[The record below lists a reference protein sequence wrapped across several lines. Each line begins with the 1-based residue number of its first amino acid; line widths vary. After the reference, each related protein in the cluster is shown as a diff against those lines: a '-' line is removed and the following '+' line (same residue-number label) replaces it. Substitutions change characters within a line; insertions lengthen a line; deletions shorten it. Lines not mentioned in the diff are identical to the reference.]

1 MPGQLYLSIFFET
14 SLPLPLSLSPTLF
27 CVCLYFESKHI
38 LAAANPAYGRYNP
51 KKTPEENFNLP
62 AALMSRFDLMFLLI
76 DRPNI
81 DSDKMLAEHVT
92 YPNNFK

>member
-1 MPGQLYLSIFFET
+1 MQEQLYP
-14 SLPLPLSLSPTLF
+14 SLQIQCSRAPYVNF
-27 CVCLYFESKHI
+27 DIRHI

-51 KKTPEENFNLP
+51 RRSPEENFNLP
-62 AALMSRFDLMFLLI
+62 AALMSRFDLLFLFV

-92 YPNNFK
+92 YPAFVIHSIPP